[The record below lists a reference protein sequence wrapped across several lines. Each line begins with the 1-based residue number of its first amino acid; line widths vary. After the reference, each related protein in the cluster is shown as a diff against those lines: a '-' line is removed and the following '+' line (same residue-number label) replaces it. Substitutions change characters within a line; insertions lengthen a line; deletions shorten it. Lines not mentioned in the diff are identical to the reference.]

1 MSFFFAYPALLWG
14 LAAEAIPL
22 LLHLLRRRRARLQEL
37 PTLRFLSEAH
47 RRRKFDIRFQ
57 DLLLLLLRTVL
68 ILLVVI
74 ALAGPKAVLGGRGR
88 RLLDWLGQGDI
99 QRVLLVDTS
108 RSMGYREAGGTR
120 LMSAVRAAEA
130 LLDELPASVE
140 TLVVGFS
147 DGTPEEE
154 RALRASFSTE
164 RDAWKQQLNLLQATD
179 RPSRASW
186 GLRRAAQLLADA
198 ADGGVFLMTDLQRSA
213 WEDLLAAQS
222 RPGEFPFP
230 ISVVDVS
237 TSVSRNI
244 WLERISLP
252 PLPVGVGE
260 DAQLEVEMASM
271 GYPSGAELPL
281 RLTAAEEGVAA
292 ATEALLAQRELLLR
306 AGETLTLSLPFTPS
320 RPEPFHALVEV
331 ESLDREE
338 PLEADNKARVE
349 CLVLAPLNVSVLI
362 EGEPPAGSIGKFD
375 REEAR
380 FLRSCFRLGLETPG
394 AEGVPPFLRARFLD
408 PLAEEGTRFAPGDVV
423 ILYGPPA
430 LSPQQQSRLLRFV
443 REGGSALVFIDPD
456 WPVPAR
462 EASGRLGWLEELGFV
477 LTPLPERP
485 AASTL
490 RLRALDHPA
499 LRLFAPGSGRALF
512 EGVQLWRPIAVRPPA
527 QEVLAEVRIA
537 SGTSEVGFAPVLG
550 EIPLDAGRLLVC
562 GVPLQRRASNLA
574 TSAAWVPLLQ
584 QLVKY
589 LATPLAELPAPQVA
603 SLYPGESDLTK
614 LSAAERRLLEEKLP
628 IAFSSLDR
636 LSEAIAQGQG
646 SRDLTSLFLLL
657 ALVLALVEVFLS
669 NRMR

>member
-14 LAAEAIPL
+14 LAAGAIPL

-74 ALAGPKAVLGGRGR
+74 ALAGPKAVLSGRGR
-88 RLLDWLGQGDI
+88 GLLDWLGQGDI

-120 LMSAVRAAEA
+120 LMSAVRGAEA

-154 RALRASFSTE
+154 RALRASFSTD

-198 ADGGVFLMTDLQRSA
+198 ADGGVFLLTDLQRSA
-213 WEDLLAAQS
+213 WEDLLAARS

-244 WLERISLP
+244 WLDRISLP

-260 DAQLEVEMASM
+260 SAQLEVEMASM

-281 RLTAAEEGVAA
+281 RLTVADEGVAA

-320 RPEPFHALVEV
+320 RPEPFRALVEV

-349 CLVLAPLNVSVLI
+349 CPVLAPLDVLVLI
-362 EGEPPAGSIGKFD
+362 EGEPPAGSVGKFD
-375 REEAR
+375 PEEVR
-380 FLRSCFRLGLETPG
+380 FLCSCFRLGLETPG
-394 AEGVPPFLRARFLD
+394 AKGTPPFLRARFLD
-408 PLAEEGTRFAPGDVV
+408 PLIGEGTRFAPGGVV

-430 LSPQQQSRLLRFV
+430 LSPQEQSRLVRFV
-443 REGGSALVFIDPD
+443 REGGAALVFIDPD
-456 WPVPAR
+456 WPVPGR
-462 EASGRLGWLEELGFV
+462 EASERLGWLEELGFG
-477 LTPLPERP
+477 LTPIQERP
-485 AASTL
+485 AESTL
-490 RLRALDHPA
+490 RLRTLDHPA
-499 LRLFAPGSGRALF
+499 LRLFAPGGRALF
-512 EGVQLWRPIAVRPPA
+512 EGVELWRPLAVRHPA
-527 QEVLAEVRIA
+527 QHTLAEVRIA

-550 EIPLDAGRLLVC
+550 EIPLDAGRLMVC

-584 QLVKY
+584 QLIKY

-603 SLYPGESDLTK
+603 SLYPRESDLAK
-614 LSAAERRLLEEKLP
+614 LNAAERRLLEDQLP

-646 SRDLTSLFLLL
+646 SRDLTSVFLVL
-657 ALVLALVEVFLS
+657 ALLLALVEVFLS